1 MIQLSVEVR
10 NEMLNAVEAA
20 VGTAPILEIRT
31 GAPPANTAAVA
42 TGTLL
47 CSMTLPSD
55 WMSPAASGQK
65 TLSGTWQDAS
75 ADATGT
81 AGHFRIRQ
89 GSLCHMHG
97 TVGVDLPLT
106 TTVNASINT
115 NVLTFTSTTGVAVGA
130 LVTGTGIAAGTFVA
144 SFTST
149 TVTLSDAITS
159 AITSGTAITFS
170 GDMSI
175 NTLSIVTGQQVS
187 VNVYTLVAP
196 NA

>member
-1 MIQLSVEVR
+1 MLQFSPEVR
-10 NEMLNAVEAA
+10 NAMLDAA
-20 VGTAPILEIRT
+20 ETATGTSPILEIRT

-42 TGTLL
+42 TGTIL
-47 CSMTLPSD
+47 CSMNLPAD
-55 WMSPAASGQK
+55 WMAAASGGQK
-65 TLSGTWQDAS
+65 NISGTWQDAS

-89 GSLCHMHG
+89 GSTCHAQG
-97 TVGVDLPLT
+97 TVGVDLSLT

-115 NVLTFTSTTGVAVGA
+115 NVLTFTSTTGVANGA
-130 LVTGTGIAAGTFVA
+130 LVTGTGIPAGTVVL

-149 TVTLSDAITS
+149 TVNLSDAITS
-159 AITSGTAITFS
+159 AITSGSTITFS